1 MSLEYYQLYRLAI
14 WLVTHLPTWFVFFV
28 AGTIAEINFIFSPR
42 SRRGVYTNQ
51 AHALPPETGWLRRWR
66 CARAAFRYFGYSVV
80 DFFRIPLMNPQNLDR
95 FVADV
100 SGWEHLR
107 AALDAGKGGIFV
119 TVHMGSWE
127 LGGAYMGM
135 RGVPLT
141 VAALSHQDHR
151 IDQIFLES
159 RLASGME
166 IVPVGGA
173 LRKLQDA
180 VVRGRYIGLVADRD
194 VSGHGPRLPFFGE
207 VTRVP
212 IGHASLALS
221 TGAWILP
228 ICIYRQPDG
237 RSIIE
242 IRPPIVPDPTVDTP
256 EELTRQCLSVLEE
269 FIRARPE
276 QWSSFFDLWHATEL
290 PVA

>member
-1 MSLEYYQLYRLAI
+1 LSFEYYQLYRLAI
-14 WLVTHLPTWFVFFV
+14 WLVTRLPQGFVYFT
-28 AGTIAEINFIFSPR
+28 AGMIAELNFIFSPR
-42 SRRGVYTNQ
+42 SRRGVYGNQ
-51 AHALPPETGWLRRWR
+51 ARALPPGTGRLQRWR
-66 CARAAFRYFGYSVV
+66 CARAAFRHFAYSVV
-80 DFFRIPLMNPQNLDR
+80 DFFRIPLMNPQNLEH
-95 FVADV
+95 FVAGI
-100 SGWEHLR
+100 SGWEHLG
-107 AALDAGKGGIFV
+107 AAMDAGKGGIFV

-141 VAALSHQDHR
+141 VAALPHKDPR

-173 LRKLQDA
+173 LRKLENA
-180 VVRGRYIGLVADRD
+180 VARGRFIGLVADRD

-207 VTRVP
+207 VTRMP
-212 IGHASLALS
+212 IGHVSLALS

-228 ICIYRQPDG
+228 VCIYRQPDG
-237 RSIIE
+237 RSVIE
-242 IRPPIVPDPTVDTP
+242 IRPPIIPDPATDAP
-256 EELTRQCLSVLEE
+256 EDLARQCLVILEE
-269 FIRARPE
+269 FIRAHPE
-276 QWSSFFDLWHATEL
+276 QWSSFFDLWHETDL

>member
-14 WLVTHLPTWFVFFV
+14 WLATRLPQWLVYFT
-28 AGTIAEINFIFSPR
+28 AGAIAEFNFAFNTR
-42 SRRGVYTNQ
+42 SRRGVYSNQ
-51 AHALPPETGWLRRWR
+51 ARALPAGISSFRRWR
-66 CARAAFRYFGYSVV
+66 CARAAFRNFAYSVV
-80 DFFRIPLMNPQNLDR
+80 DFFRLPMMNPQNLDR
-95 FVADV
+95 FVAGIN
-100 SGWEHLR
+100 GWEHVR
-107 AALDAGKGGIFV
+107 AAMDAGKGGIFV

-141 VAALSHQDHR
+141 VAALPHQDHR

-166 IVPVGGA
+166 IVQLGGA

-180 VVRGRYIGLVADRD
+180 VARGRFIGLVADRD

-207 VTRVP
+207 DTRMP
-212 IGHASLALS
+212 IGHVSLALS

-228 ICIYRQPDG
+228 VCIYRQPDG
-237 RSIIE
+237 RSFIE
-242 IRPPIVPDPTVDTP
+242 IRPPVIPDPAVNAP
-256 EELTRQCLSVLEE
+256 EDLARQSLYVLEE

-276 QWSSFFDLWHATEL
+276 QWSSFFDLWHETDL

>member
-1 MSLEYYQLYRLAI
+1 MSFEYYQLYRLGI
-14 WLVTHLPTWFVFFV
+14 WLVARLPQGFVYFT
-28 AGTIAEINFIFSPR
+28 AGMIAELNFIFSPR
-42 SRRGVYTNQ
+42 SRRGVYGNQ
-51 AHALPPETGWLRRWR
+51 ARALPTGTGRLQRWR
-66 CARAAFRYFGYSVV
+66 CARAAFRHFAYSVV
-80 DFFRIPLMNPQNLDR
+80 DFFRIPLMNPQNLEH
-95 FVADV
+95 FVAGI
-100 SGWEHLR
+100 SGWEHLG
-107 AALDAGKGGIFV
+107 AAMDAGKGGIFV

-141 VAALSHQDHR
+141 VAALPHKDPR

-173 LRKLQDA
+173 LRKLENA
-180 VVRGRYIGLVADRD
+180 VARGRFIGLVADRD

-207 VTRVP
+207 VTRMP
-212 IGHASLALS
+212 IGHVSLALS

-228 ICIYRQPDG
+228 VCIYRQPDG
-237 RSIIE
+237 RSFIE
-242 IRPPIVPDPTVDTP
+242 IRPPIVPDPAIDTP
-256 EELTRQCLSVLEE
+256 EDLARQCLSVLEE
-269 FIRARPE
+269 FVRARPE
-276 QWSSFFDLWHATEL
+276 QWSSFFDLWHETDL